1 MKDTGNVTR
10 SVYAVS
16 PRGGV
21 VVTDAETK
29 TGAANLGVKKGLPSR
44 SLKDAEANAAKVW
57 EVARRGTAKAG
68 AVASALKLKGPTGGG
83 WDRNIALLRA
93 FGLVKVDGDDV
104 SLTELGI
111 DAVQDAD
118 LVRRQEARRKAFFK
132 VRAYTELVDSYDGD
146 ELPPTANIASK
157 LRFDYGKTEEKAME
171 AAEAFVESLRHAQL
185 LDGTVVRNVA
195 ATHGA
200 AAPIAP
206 SDRTEITPD
215 AETEEQTEDSADEDL
230 EEALDAAWEDDEVD
244 DEERG
249 PADGTAE
256 AAVSLSITLDL
267 SSFRAD
273 EVIEILR
280 ALGVARR

>member
-1 MKDTGNVTR
+1 VL
-10 SVYAVS
+10 
-16 PRGGV
+16 

-29 TGAANLGVKKGLPSR
+29 TGPANLGVKKGLPSR

-68 AVASALKLKGPTGGG
+68 AIAAALKLKGPTGGG

-93 FGLVKVDGDDV
+93 FGFVKVDGDDV

-118 LVRRQEARRKAFFK
+118 VARRQEARRMAFFK
-132 VRAYTELVDSYDGD
+132 VRAYSELVDSYDGD

-157 LRFDYGKTEEKAME
+157 LRFDYGKTEEMATQ
-171 AAEAFVESLRHAQL
+171 AAEAFVESLRHAGL
-185 LDGTVVRNVA
+185 LDGTVVRKVSDI
-195 ATHGA
+195 HGA

-206 SDRTEITPD
+206 SDRTEIAPD
-215 AETEEQTEDSADEDL
+215 AENEEQSGDGADEDL
-230 EEALDAAWEDDEVD
+230 EEALDAAWEDDEDD
-244 DEERG
+244 DEEQDQAG
-249 PADGTAE
+249 GTAE